1 MVSVSPEVA
10 VNVSAQTPPT
20 KPARSTKPQAG
31 DQFGALVDSNTAAA
45 NTQTP
50 EPTPRRS
57 DKESAASDKRAR
69 NTSAAEQAQDRSTD
83 SSTARSTDAADAS
96 APADA
101 DPAPDAAKG
110 SGKAPDRAKGKSD
123 TDGAT
128 SASKSGDAKGGNADE
143 SNNLAEAVQTA
154 DQAQLN
160 ASLVAPDPTPVAVP
174 VPVTPTDPAAAAGHA
189 PGDSPLAIAAAG
201 LAASASTAAQI
212 APPAQAKTDA
222 TGVATKGTANSESTD
237 TAAAAGQDAEA
248 ATTGGK
254 PVDRQANTALTATVE
269 QITPKTS
276 FKAVATAQAKTDVSD
291 LAGGQDATKP
301 AGSGAALT
309 PAQGATANAAAHP
322 QAAKPDADA
331 ASDLKAN
338 AGDRGPS
345 TVQGGSSAH
354 GHAAGLQTQAA
365 PVDTGAQAA
374 SALQAPM
381 SNTTST
387 AGASTAT
394 LTATAATSSAV
405 PLSALPIEIA
415 ASARSGKT
423 HFDISLDP
431 AELGRIDVR
440 IAVDRNGQVTSHLTV
455 EKPET
460 LSMLRQDAPQLQR
473 ALDDAGL
480 KTGGNGLSFSLRDQ
494 PSSGQNGGNGNDNGG
509 NARRLII
516 SEDDALPAAA
526 VGRGYGRM
534 LGSSSGVDIRV

>member
-1 MVSVSPEVA
+1 VSPEVA
-10 VNVSAQTPPT
+10 VNVSAQTAPT
-20 KPARSTKPQAG
+20 KPARSTKPQAD

-45 NTQTP
+45 DTQTP

-57 DKESAASDKRAR
+57 DKASAASDKSAR
-69 NTSAAEQAQDRSTD
+69 NTSAADQAQDRSTG
-83 SSTARSTDAADAS
+83 RSTDTTDAS

-110 SGKAPDRAKGKSD
+110 SDKAPDKARGKSD
-123 TDGAT
+123 TDGTT
-128 SASKSGDAKGGNADE
+128 SAAKSVDAKGEKADE
-143 SNNLAEAVQTA
+143 ANSLAEAVQTA
-154 DQAQLN
+154 DQAPLN
-160 ASLVAPDPTPVAVP
+160 ASLVPPDPTPVAVP
-174 VPVTPTDPAAAAGHA
+174 VPVTPTDPAAAASHA

-222 TGVATKGTANSESTD
+222 TGVATNGTAKSESTD
-237 TAAAAGQDAEA
+237 TAAAAAAAAGQDAEA
-248 ATTGGK
+248 AAIGGK
-254 PVDRQANTALTATVE
+254 PADRQTNPALTATVE
-269 QITPKTS
+269 QTTPKTS
-276 FKAVATAQAKTDVSD
+276 FKAAATAQAKTDVSD

-338 AGDRGPS
+338 AGDGGPS

-354 GHAAGLQTQAA
+354 GHAAGLQAQAA

-374 SALQAPM
+374 SALQAPL
-381 SNTTST
+381 SNTTSI

-405 PLSALPIEIA
+405 PLSALPVEIA

-494 PSSGQNGGNGNDNGG
+494 SSSGQNSGSGNDNGG
-509 NARRLII
+509 NARRLIV